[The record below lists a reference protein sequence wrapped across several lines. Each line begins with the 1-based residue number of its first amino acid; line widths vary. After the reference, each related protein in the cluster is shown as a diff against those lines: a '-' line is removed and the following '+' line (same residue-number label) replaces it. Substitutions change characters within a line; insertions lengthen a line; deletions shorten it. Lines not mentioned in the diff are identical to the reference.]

1 MHMMAQ
7 MHNGDHP
14 DRLEAT
20 GRDSP
25 LHQLIQ
31 CRRSKRPAY
40 SMAAEA
46 IAALKN
52 NAGSHHPCI
61 AKNPDNDP
69 ANHRSG
75 FGADLIKLQ

>member
-1 MHMMAQ
+1 MHMMAIARIAWKP
-7 MHNGDHP
+7 P
-14 DRLEAT
+14 DEIVGCT
-20 GRDSP
+20 N
-25 LHQLIQ
+25 LIQ
-31 CRRSKRPAY
+31 CKRRKRPAY
-40 SMAAEA
+40 SMAADA